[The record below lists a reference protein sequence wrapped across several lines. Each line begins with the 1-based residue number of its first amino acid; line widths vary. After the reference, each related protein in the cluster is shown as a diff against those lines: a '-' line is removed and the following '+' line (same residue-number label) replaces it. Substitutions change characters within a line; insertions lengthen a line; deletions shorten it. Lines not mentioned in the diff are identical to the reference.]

1 LSGFSPRS
9 FARFQRP
16 FAISARE
23 GVEPGMAHIHAKRQ
37 IAPIAV
43 MAATLV
49 AGTAT
54 AASGPRH
61 DASIDQAAAERIAL
75 RMGTMRGSI
84 EPGASPV
91 TTPDAMPTHSVQSSS
106 PAILP
111 ALVPFSG
118 PAFALFHEP
127 IARPLPDRQ
136 VRIVYG
142 GSLIVAAA
150 EGW

>member
-1 LSGFSPRS
+1 M
-9 FARFQRP
+9 
-16 FAISARE
+16 
-23 GVEPGMAHIHAKRQ
+23 EPGMAFRHTAKRR
-37 IAPIAV
+37 ILPIAV
-43 MAATLV
+43 TAAALF

-54 AASGPRH
+54 AVSGPLLDR
-61 DASIDQAAAERIAL
+61 SIDQAAAERIAL

-84 EPGASPV
+84 GPGASPV
-91 TTPDAMPTHSVQSSS
+91 KTPDAMPTHSVQSSA

-127 IARPLPDRQ
+127 IARPMPERQ

-142 GSLIVAAA
+142 GSLIVAFAQ
-150 EGW
+150 GW